1 MTDKEI
7 FQLWQDNIQKKVAEI
22 DKAIEILIQLRDS
35 YTLASWSGG
44 LQKKEEFVPETW
56 RE

>member
-7 FQLWQDNIQKKVAEI
+7 FQLWQENAKKKVAEI

-35 YTLASWSGG
+35 YTLASWPGG
-44 LQKKEEFVPETW
+44 LKKREEFVPETW

>member
-22 DKAIEILIQLRDS
+22 DKAIELLIQLRDS
-35 YTLASWSGG
+35 YTVSSWPGG
-44 LQKKEEFVPETW
+44 LKKREEFVPETW